1 MVLGLTPIL
10 SEARAIWQTSAS
22 RAFSLLLKSFASGT
36 DVDDS
41 STDSHIPNLPAYL
54 AKEIREGELASI
66 VRELSDPM
74 RSCLACMGGYGMGK
88 STMALLAIHDK
99 SIRVAVDHRYWINC
113 HALTDTSSFLQI
125 LAAQMG
131 IPPAEFEPTACKTR
145 LDTIVAMIQ
154 RLHPPG
160 RIMLVLDDLDH
171 LYFLDKVFAETAIKT
186 LTTINGLVVL
196 LTANGWASTP
206 PPFIQWT
213 LHLQP
218 LSQRMAEY
226 LFQSIYPVPHQ
237 RKQLTELLKLVG
249 GIPQYIVVLANLAYQ
264 RRLGPADLLQIIDD
278 PATNLL
284 GAHLAGQRS
293 LEESMRAYTPEDK
306 LGHDPHA
313 LRVFH
318 VLAALPGGVSR
329 GRLQPYVGLPLE
341 TINSV
346 CDQLSRL
353 SFIET
358 EHTGHLILTRPV
370 REYALRFSEFDEQTR
385 QMLLAQIISLAE
397 IPKSRLRPG
406 APEFLQT
413 VRQFED
419 ERANLEN
426 ILFSFLDKH
435 LPIAVEA
442 ALQYL
447 QPLCAVRPSLKLA
460 IQAVQVAEK
469 LSDPLLL
476 ARALR
481 TMGEVQYTGG
491 NFDADKVFARA
502 EVLFLNSQ
510 PDDSEVGVIGALE
523 CRFFLSEIRH
533 RSGLMHYETD
543 GLIYAEGFEDAVQ
556 RASTLFSEAGKRC
569 HAHGV
574 LKLAAVTEDTVCA
587 NRLRE
592 TAQSVFEDL
601 KDDYGRTLCELYSG
615 KLSLMKAAAIFQD
628 FGDLQM
634 AAQCYHSVAPGGLE
648 YIKIH
653 GSREI
658 VLSVLRRSGMDQIL
672 KLLKK
677 TIDIYEVLGRHLDVA
692 FSQYH
697 LAQLLPPNEAI
708 SLYSRAI
715 YQFNLSRFTHHRER
729 AQLDMC
735 YSLMEEGS
743 YTEAVAYLEVLQ
755 HQIGYCGHLFTV
767 RCRELLT
774 ECHCRL
780 NALRPALQAV
790 RATLVAIQ
798 ELDSS
803 HSSEIESLTPKYTN
817 LLAALDGPPDTLPAI
832 AFQAHAEMGSRFIE
846 LPSELEITEAFDLGE

>member
-1 MVLGLTPIL
+1 MFLSPMFSGLSPIL
-10 SEARAIWQTSAS
+10 SEARAIQTSAS
-22 RAFSLLLKSFASGT
+22 RAFSLLLKSFAPGT
-36 DVDDS
+36 NVDDLS
-41 STDSHIPNLPAYL
+41 PDSHVPNLPAYV

-131 IPPAEFEPTACKTR
+131 VPPVEFEPTACKTR
-145 LDTIVAMIQ
+145 LDTIVATIQ
-154 RLHPPG
+154 QLHPPG
-160 RIMLVLDDLDH
+160 RIILVLDDFDH
-171 LYFLDKVFAETAIKT
+171 LYFLDKPFADTVIKT
-186 LTTINGLVVL
+186 LTTINDLVVL

-218 LSQRMAEY
+218 LSPRMAEY

-249 GIPQYIVVLANLAYQ
+249 GVPQYIVVLANLAFQ

-293 LEESMRAYTPEDK
+293 LEESMLAYTPEDR

-318 VLAALPGGVSR
+318 VLAALPGGVPR
-329 GRLQPYVGLPLE
+329 GGLQPYVGLPSE
-341 TINSV
+341 TINSI

-353 SFIET
+353 SFIQT
-358 EHTGHLILTRPV
+358 ENTSRLILTRPV
-370 REYALRFSEFDEQTR
+370 REYAFRFSEFDEQTR
-385 QMLLAQIISLAE
+385 DMLLSQIISLAE
-397 IPKSRLRPG
+397 IPKSQLRPG
-406 APEFLQT
+406 APEFIQT

-419 ERANLEN
+419 ERTNLEN
-426 ILFSFLDKH
+426 ILFSFLDKN
-435 LPIAVEA
+435 LLIAVEA

-460 IQAVQVAEK
+460 IQAVHVAEK
-469 LSDPLLL
+469 LPDPLLL
-476 ARALR
+476 AKALQ

-502 EVLFLNSQ
+502 EVLFNNSQ
-510 PDDSEVGVIGALE
+510 DEVGVIGALE

-543 GLIYAEGFEDAVQ
+543 GLEYAEGFEDAVQ
-556 RASTLFSEAGKRC
+556 RASTLTSKAGKRC
-569 HAHGV
+569 YAHGV
-574 LKLAAVTEDTVCA
+574 LKLAAATKDNERA
-587 NRLRE
+587 KKLLE
-592 TAQSVFEDL
+592 AAQSVFEDL
-601 KDDYGRTLCELYSG
+601 KDGYGRTLCEFRLG
-615 KLSLMKAAAIFQD
+615 KLPSIKAATIFQD

-634 AAQCYHSVAPGGLE
+634 AARCYHSVAPRGVE
-648 YIKIH
+648 YIKIN

-658 VLSVLRRSGMDQIL
+658 VLIVLRRAGMDKRL
-672 KLLKK
+672 EFLRKA
-677 TIDIYEVLGRHLDVA
+677 IDIYELLGRHLDVA

-697 LAQLLPPNEAI
+697 LAQLLPPKEAI

-790 RATLVAIQ
+790 RATLIAIQ
-798 ELDSS
+798 ELDSD

-817 LLAALDGPPDTLPAI
+817 LLAALDGPSDTLPAI
-832 AFQAHAEMGSRFIE
+832 AFETHAEMRSRFIE
-846 LPSELEITEAFDLGE
+846 VHSGP